1 MILPTK
7 RVPQDR
13 ALIAVGAQVLALLD
27 EPKTVSKLW
36 DEIKQIRNLNQ
47 AFSPVSFDWYILS
60 LAFLH
65 CIGAIDLNRGRI
77 RKSVSK

>member
-13 ALIAVGAQVLALLD
+13 ALIAIGAQILAHLD
-27 EPKTVSKLW
+27 EPKTVSRLW
-36 DEIKQIRNLNQ
+36 EEFKQIRGRSS
-47 AFSPVSFDWYILS
+47 AYSPVSFDWYVLS

-65 CIGAIDLNRGRI
+65 CVGAIELHRGRI
-77 RKSVSK
+77 RKSAGK